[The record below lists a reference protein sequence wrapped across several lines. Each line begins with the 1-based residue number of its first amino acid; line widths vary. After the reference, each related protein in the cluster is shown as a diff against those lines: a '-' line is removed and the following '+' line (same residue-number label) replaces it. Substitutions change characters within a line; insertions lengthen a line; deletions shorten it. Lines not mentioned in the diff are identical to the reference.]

1 MPDSGISEKGHHH
14 PPIPDLLLLIFLCG
28 FYAYSSFKNF
38 ISCHKASQMIT
49 RFKII
54 CICHFK
60 YHAIKELK
68 VVFVYNFM
76 ATQGPVLIR
85 TFARHSDVTF

>member
-1 MPDSGISEKGHHH
+1 
-14 PPIPDLLLLIFLCG
+14 
-28 FYAYSSFKNF
+28 
-38 ISCHKASQMIT
+38 MIT